1 MTLNCMVIDIF
12 YAAYTNHVAH
22 WIIIAGTLPHVLALC
37 RLPNGELILPSYVFV
52 YQLCSLTSPYLSFT
66 YIHIISCLG
75 HDSTAFNFNLIPG
88 LELHCYTSVT
98 KLNFSISGIPVPESV
113 CGYLI
118 LAIDFGITVLWDK
131 QYLIKYW
138 FETKEY
144 VNGYFKIMP

>member
-1 MTLNCMVIDIF
+1 MNSH
-12 YAAYTNHVAH
+12 NQNVA
-22 WIIIAGTLPHVLALC
+22 PVLALC

-52 YQLCSLTSPYLSFT
+52 YRLCSLTSPYLSFT

-118 LAIDFGITVLWDK
+118 LAIDFGITVLRDK
-131 QYLIKYW
+131 QCLNKYW

-144 VNGYFKIMP
+144 YLKVGLLSVSTCIYMY